1 MTARSAKTILI
12 GTLALACIGAPA
24 CTWFVK
30 SPSVS
35 IVDVRV
41 VSVGLTGATA
51 QVALDV
57 ANPNGFNLTAEGV
70 RYRLSFADEQAEEG
84 WRTLAEGETEEKL
97 VITANDT
104 TQVRLAVPFT
114 YATLGRALQGLLA
127 SGSLS
132 YRLDGDVVFDA
143 PVRNVRVPF
152 DRRGSLAP

>member
-1 MTARSAKTILI
+1 MI
-12 GTLALACIGAPA
+12 GTLALACTGMSA
-24 CTWFVK
+24 CAWFVK

-35 IVDVRV
+35 IADVRV

-57 ANPNGFNLTAEGV
+57 ANPNGFNLTAEAV
-70 RYRLSFADEQAEEG
+70 RYRLSFEDEQAEDG
-84 WRTLAEGETEEKL
+84 WRTLAEGESEDRL
-97 VITANDT
+97 VIIANDT
-104 TQVRLAVPFT
+104 TQVRLSVPFG
-114 YATLGRALQGLLA
+114 YSSLGRALQGMLA

>member
-1 MTARSAKTILI
+1 MSKRSAKWSAAA
-12 GTLALACIGAPA
+12 TLALVWTGASACAV
-24 CTWFVK
+24 FLK
-30 SPSVS
+30 SPTVD
-35 IVDVRV
+35 IADVRV

-57 ANPNGFNLTAEGV
+57 ANPNGSDLTVEEV
-70 RYRLSFADEQAEEG
+70 RYRLSFADDQAEEG
-84 WRTLAEGETEEKL
+84 WRTLAEGENEEKL

-104 TQVRLAVPFT
+104 TQVRLSVPFT
-114 YATLGRALQGLLA
+114 YASLGRALQGLLS

-152 DRRGSLAP
+152 DRRGSLVP